1 MVKQGMFVISLD
13 FELHWGSLDK
23 QLLTEEIKRRLHNTK
38 KVVPS
43 ILDLFQENQ
52 IHATWAVVGML
63 FNQSAEEWKKNKPN
77 HSDQFYAY
85 FDKHYKVENS
95 KHFISNLDAEF
106 FFAPDLISTI
116 NQTNG
121 QEIGSHSYGHFCYHE
136 LGSNVEE
143 FKQDLIAAK
152 SIATSKGM
160 ELNSLV
166 FPRNQYDNDCL
177 QICKDLEISI
187 VRINPLSWYWN
198 GDSRFSIAGK
208 VFRTLDNFNL
218 ADTSKVY
225 TLEKILE
232 ENSNPPFKLRASRI
246 LKPWKKNSFI
256 LNRLKIERIKREMTF
271 AAQSK
276 SYYHLWWHPENFG
289 ENPVECMKELTDIIN
304 HFNSLKNKYGFASF
318 NMKEAANYF
327 TSFH

>member
-13 FELHWGSLDK
+13 FELHWGSIDK
-23 QLLTEEIKRRLHNTK
+23 QLLTEEVKKRLYNTK

-63 FNQSAEEWKKNKPN
+63 FNQTAEEWKKNKPK

-85 FDKHYKVENS
+85 FDRHYKVENS
-95 KHFISNLDAEF
+95 KNFISNLDAEF
-106 FFAPDLISTI
+106 FFAPTLITKI

-121 QEIGSHSYGHFCYHE
+121 QEIASHTYGHYCYRD
-136 LGSNVEE
+136 LGKNIEE
-143 FKQDLIAAK
+143 FKQDLVAAK
-152 SIATSKGM
+152 SIATSKGL
-160 ELNSLV
+160 ELDTLV
-166 FPRNQYDNDCL
+166 FPRNQYDNCCL
-177 QICKDLEISI
+177 QTCTELGISI
-187 VRINPLSWYWN
+187 VRTNPTSWYWDA
-198 GDSRFSIAGK
+198 DSGFSIARK

-218 ADTSKVY
+218 TDTSKVY
-225 TLEKILE
+225 RLEKILE

-246 LKPWKKNSFI
+246 LKPWRKNSFL

-276 SYYHLWWHPENFG
+276 SYYHLWWHPENYG
-289 ENPVECMKELTDIIN
+289 ENPVECMEELTDIVN
-304 HFNSLKNKYGFASF
+304 HFNTLKNKYGYASF